1 MRPQELGGTED
12 SAGPRERQG
21 QETKTRMLGEKSG
34 SGGHVV
40 KSQLRG
46 PPSSKGGNGKG
57 GKSEGRRETVQGH
70 MKTWSGK
77 GRSSFCKQL

>member
-1 MRPQELGGTED
+1 
-12 SAGPRERQG
+12 
-21 QETKTRMLGEKSG
+21 MLGEKSG

-46 PPSSKGGNGKG
+46 PPISKGGNGKG

-77 GRSSFCKQL
+77 ERSRF